1 MECLVDT
8 QDNQIKAF
16 HIQYPTIFWLYQK
29 INNQQMTSPL
39 KKKKS
44 FTLLKKW
51 DEVEFP
57 FLKMF
62 LELLKNLHLQ
72 NSR

>member
-29 INNQQMTSPL
+29 INNQQVISPL
-39 KKKKS
+39 KK
-44 FTLLKKW
+44 
-51 DEVEFP
+51 
-57 FLKMF
+57 
-62 LELLKNLHLQ
+62 NHLH
-72 NSR
+72 

>member
-29 INNQQMTSPL
+29 INNQQMISPL
-39 KKKKS
+39 KKNH
-44 FTLLKKW
+44 LHLKKW

-57 FLKMF
+57 
-62 LELLKNLHLQ
+62 
-72 NSR
+72 S